1 MTYPTLTE
9 IEDADWEF
17 LTTNATAWTSLADT
31 WEASFTEVREASKTP
46 GGTPWTGAG
55 AEAFQHRTAADVVT
69 VHGPA
74 DMLRRAADIAARA
87 AQAQQGNKAAVLEA
101 IGLAERDEYRVGD
114 DYSVTDTWA
123 YYTSAAEQEAREFA
137 AERHRAFI
145 RSRADNLVHHEQ
157 EIARQLGT
165 ATAGLHA
172 FSFGEDGA
180 DGGAGGNGRPH
191 VPAPVAPDP
200 SDAARQRDQAIAD
213 DPAADPTARRL
224 AQERLDDL
232 RNSEFIGPL
241 PADPILGGDAR
252 TRAQARRQF
261 QAFLE
266 SGQAYPDRPPL
277 TPDEAT
283 RMLDRCES
291 QARELVLGSFANQLK
306 LAGVSP
312 AGVRQALDEVHSG
325 KSPRQLIHD
334 AGSGIS
340 SGVGGLGSGLGSQA
354 NALPQGKHWGDAQVW
369 SKADVD
375 ALKTL
380 GKRLSVAGIALD
392 GAVTISD
399 IMNGAPGREEFA
411 RLGGRSTGAWLG
423 GFAAGA
429 AWGSWVGPEGTV
441 IVGLIGSVAG
451 GLGGDKVV
459 QMMMGQG

>member
-1 MTYPTLTE
+1 
-9 IEDADWEF
+9 
-17 LTTNATAWTSLADT
+17 
-31 WEASFTEVREASKTP
+31 
-46 GGTPWTGAG
+46 
-55 AEAFQHRTAADVVT
+55 
-69 VHGPA
+69 
-74 DMLRRAADIAARA
+74 MLRRAADIAARA

-157 EIARQLGT
+157 EIGRQLST
-165 ATAGLHA
+165 ATAGLRA

-191 VPAPVAPDP
+191 VPAPVDADP
-200 SDAARQRDQAIAD
+200 SDAARRRDQAIAE

-224 AQERLDDL
+224 AQERLDDF

-241 PADPILGGDAR
+241 PADPVLGGDAR
-252 TRAQARRQF
+252 TRAQARRQL

-306 LAGVSP
+306 SAGVSP

-325 KSPRQLIHD
+325 KSPRQLLHD

-354 NALPQGKHWGDAQVW
+354 NALPQGKHWGEAQVW

-380 GKRLSVAGIALD
+380 GKRLSVAGIGLD
-392 GAVTISD
+392 AAATIDNIVLGSET
-399 IMNGAPGREEFA
+399 GEELAKF
-411 RLGGRSTGAWLG
+411 GGRSLGSWGG
-423 GFAAGA
+423 GFIAGA

-441 IVGLIGSVAG
+441 IVGLLGAAAG
-451 GLGGDKVV
+451 GLGGEKLVEWAI
-459 QMMMGQG
+459 GK

>member
-1 MTYPTLTE
+1 M
-9 IEDADWEF
+9 
-17 LTTNATAWTSLADT
+17 
-31 WEASFTEVREASKTP
+31 
-46 GGTPWTGAG
+46 
-55 AEAFQHRTAADVVT
+55 VT

-157 EIARQLGT
+157 EIGRQLST
-165 ATAGLHA
+165 ATAGLRA

-191 VPAPVAPDP
+191 VPAPVDADP
-200 SDAARQRDQAIAD
+200 SDAARRRDQAIAE

-224 AQERLDDL
+224 AQERLDDF

-241 PADPILGGDAR
+241 PADPVLGGDAR
-252 TRAQARRQF
+252 TRAQARRQL

-306 LAGVSP
+306 SAGVSP

-325 KSPRQLIHD
+325 KSPRQLLHD

-354 NALPQGKHWGDAQVW
+354 NALPQGKHWGEAQVW

-380 GKRLSVAGIALD
+380 GKRLSVAGIGLD
-392 GAVTISD
+392 AAATIDNIVLGSET
-399 IMNGAPGREEFA
+399 GEELAKF
-411 RLGGRSTGAWLG
+411 GGRSLGSWGG
-423 GFAAGA
+423 GFIAGA

-441 IVGLIGSVAG
+441 IVGLLGAAAG
-451 GLGGDKVV
+451 GLGGEKLVEWAI
-459 QMMMGQG
+459 GK